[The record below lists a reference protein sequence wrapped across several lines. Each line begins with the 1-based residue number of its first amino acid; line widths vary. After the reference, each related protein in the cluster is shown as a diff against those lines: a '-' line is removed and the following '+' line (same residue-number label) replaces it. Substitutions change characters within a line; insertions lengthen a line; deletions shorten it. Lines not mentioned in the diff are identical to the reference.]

1 MDTGSATPRMV
12 QEYVPGKQITL
23 AHLIAHP
30 VAGLGQK
37 LGLPEEAADAIG
49 ILTITPSEAGH
60 HRGGY
65 RHEDGGCQH
74 RLCRPLQR
82 LASHYRGCRLRGGIP
97 AGRAGT
103 SLPKDG
109 LYSDGDHPF
118 LIWKEKKGSSSSA
131 APAVGKQ
138 R

>member
-49 ILTITPSEAGH
+49 ILTITPSETAIIAADIATKTAGVSIGFVD
-60 HRGGY
+60 RFSGSLLITGDVASVEASL
-65 RHEDGGCQH
+65 RAVLEL
-74 RLCRPLQR
+74 LCRKMGFTPTEITR
-82 LASHYRGCRLRGGIP
+82 S
-97 AGRAGT
+97 
-103 SLPKDG
+103 
-109 LYSDGDHPF
+109 
-118 LIWKEKKGSSSSA
+118 
-131 APAVGKQ
+131 
-138 R
+138 